1 MRGFLFVRGPG
12 CLVESL
18 VGHMPVS
25 TAKHPINESLNA
37 NVGQRTFLIPPPSST
52 SNKIGFQTISL
63 WGLCIVVLGVCYYF
77 EQKEEG
83 SKPRP
88 LPDDVQRVMPNGSWL
103 MRDGSIRPASDGEKR

>member
-1 MRGFLFVRGPG
+1 MLYAADRRLRRRAG
-12 CLVESL
+12 
-18 VGHMPVS
+18 VS
-25 TAKHPINESLNA
+25 SRLG
-37 NVGQRTFLIPPPSST
+37 GQRTFLIPPPSST